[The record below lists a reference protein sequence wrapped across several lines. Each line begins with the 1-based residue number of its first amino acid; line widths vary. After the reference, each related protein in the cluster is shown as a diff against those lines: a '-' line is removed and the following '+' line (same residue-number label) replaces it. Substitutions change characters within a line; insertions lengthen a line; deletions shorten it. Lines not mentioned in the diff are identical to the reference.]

1 VNAAIAPELPQT
13 LEWLNVAAPPRMAE
27 LRGRVCVLA
36 FVNAGSA
43 WSQQRLQDLV
53 QLQSRHGERLQVL
66 AVHVPRFDNEREP
79 RRVARRLARQALNFP
94 VAHDPDWAAWQ
105 HYDIRAWPT
114 VVLVDG
120 DGRLRARFEGAGASR
135 DVEAQALALVEE
147 AVSEAFA
154 FESPSLRRPPEPA
167 VPLRYPIGLAVNGA
181 YLYIADSGHHRILEC
196 DHAGRVL
203 RQFGSGGAGLLDG
216 PADIAAFQR
225 PQGLCLLRDALY
237 VADSGNHAVR
247 RIRLRSGEVETLL
260 GNGRPGV
267 PVPGTVGDPQAF
279 PLDQPRGVALAGET
293 LLVACCGDNR
303 VWRYDLGRRVL
314 SLAAGSG
321 GLAVRDG
328 TGPEAAFAEPVAL
341 AAVQQRV
348 YVCDGAGS
356 AIRTLNERNGQVATL
371 VGQDAWQHGRTD
383 GARHDARLQDPQAI
397 ALDPDAPLLWIADTG
412 NDALRT
418 LRLGGGELATWSL
431 SQRLHAPGGLAV
443 AAGVVWIADT
453 DAHAILRLD
462 TRSGAIQHVP
472 VGE

>member
-1 VNAAIAPELPQT
+1 MDAAIAPELPHS
-13 LEWLNVAAPPRMAE
+13 LEWLNVAAPPRMGA

-43 WSQQRLQDLV
+43 WSQQRLHDLA
-53 QLQSRHGERLQVL
+53 QLQARHGERLQVL
-66 AVHVPRFDNEREP
+66 AVHVPRFDHEREP

-94 VAHDPDWAAWQ
+94 VAHDADWAAWQ
-105 HYDIRAWPT
+105 HYDVRAWPT
-114 VVLVDG
+114 VMLVDG
-120 DGRLRARFEGAGASR
+120 DGRLRGRFEGAGTAR
-135 DVEAQALALVEE
+135 EMEAQALALADERADAPAIEVP
-147 AVSEAFA
+147 A
-154 FESPSLRRPPEPA
+154 LRRAAEPA
-167 VPLRYPIGLAVNGA
+167 MPLRYPAGLAVNAG
-181 YLYIADSGHHRILEC
+181 YLYVADSGRHRILEC

-203 RQFGSGGAGLLDG
+203 RQFGSGAAGLLDG

-225 PQGLCLLRDALY
+225 PHGLCLLRDALY

-247 RIRLRSGEVETLL
+247 RIRLRTGEVETLL

-267 PVPGTVGDPQAF
+267 PVPGTVGDAHGF
-279 PLDQPRGVALAGET
+279 PLDQPRAIALAGET

-321 GLAVRDG
+321 ALAVVDG

-356 AIRTLNERNGQVATL
+356 AIRTLNERTGQVATL
-371 VGQDAWQHGRTD
+371 VGHDPWEHGRTD

-397 ALDPDAPLLWIADTG
+397 ALDPDAPLLWIADAG

-418 LRLGGGELATWSL
+418 LRLGGGELATWAL
-431 SQRLHAPGGLAV
+431 PQRLHAPGGLAV
-443 AAGVVWIADT
+443 AGGIVWIADT

>member
-1 VNAAIAPELPQT
+1 VDAAIAPELPHA
-13 LEWLNVAAPPRMAE
+13 LEWLNVAEAPRMAQ

-53 QLQSRHGERLQVL
+53 QLQARHGERLQVL
-66 AVHVPRFDNEREP
+66 AVHVPRFDHEREP
-79 RRVARRLARQALNFP
+79 RRVARQFARQTLNFP
-94 VAHDPDWAAWQ
+94 VAHDADWAAWQ
-105 HYDIRAWPT
+105 HYDIHAWPT

-120 DGRLRARFEGAGASR
+120 DGRLRARFEGATAIR
-135 DVEAQALALVEE
+135 EVETQALALAEE
-147 AVSEAFA
+147 LGEHGVAEA
-154 FESPSLRRPPEPA
+154 PSLRRPVEPA
-167 VPLRYPIGLAVNGA
+167 ATLRYPVGLAVNGA
-181 YLYIADSGHHRILEC
+181 YLYVADSGHHRILEC

-203 RQFGSGGAGLLDG
+203 RQFGSGRVGLLDG

-247 RIRLRSGEVETLL
+247 RVRLRTGEVETLL

-267 PVPGTVGDPQAF
+267 PMPGTVGEASGF
-279 PLDQPRGVALAGET
+279 PLDQPRSVALAGET

-321 GLAVRDG
+321 ALAVLDG
-328 TGPEAAFAEPVAL
+328 TGAEAAFAEPVGL

-348 YVCDGAGS
+348 YICDGAGS
-356 AIRTLNERNGQVATL
+356 SIRTLNERNGQVGTL
-371 VGQDAWQHGRTD
+371 VGHDPWQHGHTD

-412 NDALRT
+412 NDLLRT

-431 SQRLHAPGGLAV
+431 PQRLHAPGGIAV
-443 AAGVVWIADT
+443 ASGVVWIADT

-462 TRSGAIQHVP
+462 TRSGALQHLP

>member
-1 VNAAIAPELPQT
+1 MDAAIAPELPHT
-13 LEWLNVAAPPRMAE
+13 LEWLNVAAPPRMTE

-43 WSQQRLQDLV
+43 WSQQRLLDLT
-53 QLQSRHGERLQVL
+53 QLQARHGDRLQVL
-66 AVHVPRFDNEREP
+66 AVHVPRFDHEREP
-79 RRVARRLARQALNFP
+79 RRVARRLARHALNFP
-94 VAHDPDWAAWQ
+94 VAHDADWVAWQ
-105 HYDIRAWPT
+105 HYGVHAWPT

-135 DVEAQALALVEE
+135 EVEAQALALADE
-147 AVSEAFA
+147 AGETRPVDAPA
-154 FESPSLRRPPEPA
+154 LRRPTEPA
-167 VPLRYPIGLAVNGA
+167 VPLRYPVGVAVNDG

-203 RQFGSGGAGLLDG
+203 RQFGSGGTGLLDG
-216 PADIAAFQR
+216 PADTAAFQR

-247 RIRLRSGEVETLL
+247 RIRLRTGEVETLL

-267 PVPGTVGDPQAF
+267 PVPGMVGDPHGC
-279 PLDQPRGVALAGET
+279 PLDQPRAVALAGET

-321 GLAVRDG
+321 ALAVVDG
-328 TGPEAAFAEPVAL
+328 TGADAAFAEPVAL

-356 AIRTLNERNGQVATL
+356 AIRTLNERTGQTATL
-371 VGQDAWQHGRTD
+371 VGHDPWQHGRAD

-412 NDALRT
+412 NDLLRT

-431 SQRLHAPGGLAV
+431 PQRLHAPGGLAV
-443 AAGVVWIADT
+443 AGGVVWIADT

-462 TRSGAIQHVP
+462 TRSGALQHVP